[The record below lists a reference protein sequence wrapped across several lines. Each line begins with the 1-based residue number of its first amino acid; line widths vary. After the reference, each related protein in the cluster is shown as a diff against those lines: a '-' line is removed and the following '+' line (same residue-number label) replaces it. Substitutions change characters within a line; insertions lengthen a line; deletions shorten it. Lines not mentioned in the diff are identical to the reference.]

1 MRPDG
6 RRITKR
12 IRYGRGAVSLGLPD
26 CGVILTFY
34 QVLAS
39 AHAAE
44 NFLVAPPL
52 NWVVREE
59 ADAIL
64 AISED
69 IKISTGSC
77 RRGPEGEY
85 PLNTGRRH
93 SVPQYCKWYAEYRCS
108 ILLCELGR
116 R

>member
-1 MRPDG
+1 MPVGVGALEGACTGAKRSRCILMRPDG

-69 IKISTGSC
+69 IKISTGS
-77 RRGPEGEY
+77 
-85 PLNTGRRH
+85 GRR
-93 SVPQYCKWYAEYRCS
+93 VRKES
-108 ILLCELGR
+108 IH
-116 R
+116 